1 MRDVYL
7 IGVDM
12 MKFGKHLDKS
22 IKQMTAL
29 TVEGV
34 FQDAGIPK
42 DRIEAAWFSNSGWG
56 RRNGQDAIRGEIAL
70 RPLGIERIPITN
82 VENAC
87 AGGSTALNSAYMAVA
102 GGFFDV
108 ALAVGVE
115 KIYHEDKLR
124 MFAGYLAGMDV
135 ENINRTLDFFKQYEA
150 MISIRADQWPEEYAT
165 RAPQGKIGQDFSG
178 WVTGLPSRVKAR
190 VKSSINMLQDAIVL
204 SSLFGRDNFKALV
217 KGGLAQS
224 HSPFMDLYS
233 LAARAHMDQYGTT
246 QRQMAVV
253 SAKNHFHSTLNPKA
267 QYTRDMTVEQVLMDA
282 RVSFPLTRAMCA
294 PVGDGAAAAII
305 CDGERLGEFGRS
317 RAVKIRAS
325 VLGSGRNRGLEE
337 EDIAV
342 RLAEQAY
349 KQAGVGP
356 NDIDVAELHDATSFG
371 ELHHCET
378 LGFCGE
384 GEGGP
389 FADSGATRLGGRIPV
404 NTSGG
409 LESRGHPVGATGL
422 AQIYELVTQLRGEAG
437 PRQVEGA
444 RIALAQNGG
453 GNIGLEEAAMCL
465 HILEA
470 PAKQ

>member
-7 IGVDM
+7 IGADM
-12 MKFGKHLDKS
+12 MKFGKHYDKS

-34 FQDAGIPK
+34 LKDAGIPK

-56 RRNGQDAIRGEIAL
+56 RRNGQDAIRGQIAL
-70 RPLGIERIPITN
+70 RPLGIEKIPITN

-115 KIYHEDKLR
+115 KIYHEDKLQ

-135 ENINRTLDFFKQYEA
+135 ENINRTLDFFKKYEA
-150 MISIRADQWPEEYAT
+150 MISIRPDQWPEEYAT
-165 RAPQGKIGQDFSG
+165 RPPRKQNDQG
-178 WVTGLPSRVKAR
+178 WAMGLPARVKAGI
-190 VKSSINMLQDAIVL
+190 KSGVVMLKDAVIL
-204 SSLFGRDNFKALV
+204 GNLFGKENFKALV

-233 LAARAHMDQYGTT
+233 LAARAHMDLYGTT

-253 SAKNHFHSTLNPKA
+253 SAKNHFHSSFNPKA

-305 CDGERLGEFGRS
+305 CDGEHLEKFGRS
-317 RAVKIRAS
+317 RAVRIRAS
-325 VLGSGRNRGLEE
+325 VLGSGRDRGLEE

-349 KQAGVGP
+349 RSAGIGP
-356 NDIDVAELHDATSFG
+356 QDIDVAELHDATAFG
-371 ELHHCET
+371 ELHHTET

-384 GEGGP
+384 GEGGR
-389 FADSGATRLGGRIPV
+389 FADSGATKLGGRIPI

-422 AQIYELVTQLRGEAG
+422 AQIYELVAQLRGEAG

-453 GNIGLEEAAMCL
+453 GNIGIEEAAMCL

-470 PAKQ
+470 PVKQ